1 MSNERD
7 WPFEKIPDKGLRPWF
22 LSADGYLFALFTEV
36 DEARRAKQSLLEQ
49 GVPDEDARLY
59 ASAEILGI
67 ESHRTEEG
75 SNLARAVAAFTADD
89 AVKRL
94 YLDTA
99 RAGGAALWLFSPT
112 EEAANRLV
120 RLLADFDYILLRY
133 YSPEGVVTIHGD
145 VD

>member
-1 MSNERD
+1 ML
-7 WPFEKIPDKGLRPWF
+7 K
-22 LSADGYLFALFTEV
+22 
-36 DEARRAKQSLLEQ
+36 Q
-49 GVPDEDARLY
+49 GVPDDDARLY

-67 ESHRTEEG
+67 ESHRTEDG
-75 SNLARAVAAFTADD
+75 SNLARTVAAFTADD
-89 AVKRL
+89 AIKRL

-133 YSPEGVVTIHGD
+133 YSPEGVGTIHGD
-145 VD
+145 AD